1 MLVHVPKGLNRLNSP
16 LGGMLSYLRFEADG
30 LIARIKFLILQY
42 LAYEYARRGACLT
55 IAARREKSL
64 REVAERALDLGSP
77 DVLVV
82 PADVSKVEDCKRI
95 VDKTMSHFGRCEIQ
109 FVLYILVLSY

>member
-1 MLVHVPKGLNRLNSP
+1 MIIFVVVVVRHCLIVIKMLIS
-16 LGGMLSYLRFEADG
+16 
-30 LIARIKFLILQY
+30 QY

-64 REVAERALDLGSP
+64 REVAERALDLGAL

-82 PADVSKVEDCKRI
+82 PADVSKVEDCRRV
-95 VDKTMSHFGRCEIQ
+95 VDKTMSHYGRREIR
-109 FVLYILVLSY
+109 FDSPTY